1 MLVRVVR
8 VVVVRVYGGEGGNL
22 YHIGQGSNRRD
33 ATLDVN
39 ICGSLLVIELVKKMS
54 INMKEKTLQ
63 NKSVLSDA

>member
-1 MLVRVVR
+1 MVGR
-8 VVVVRVYGGEGGNL
+8 GGNL